1 MVGTVLFLGAGA
13 TKSCGGPL
21 TNEILPQF
29 LAASDPLSP
38 PTLLTDFFAK
48 LFHVG
53 PGSPQ
58 EQFPAKPAHRK
69 VVCRNTVF
77 T

>member
-21 TNEILPQF
+21 TNEILPKF

-38 PTLLTDFFAK
+38 PTLLTDFFGDSSTSVQRRRQSNSLA
-48 LFHVG
+48 F
-53 PGSPQ
+53 
-58 EQFPAKPAHRK
+58 R
-69 VVCRNTVF
+69 
-77 T
+77 